1 MKQALQRAFALK
13 PIAKA
18 AARLSS
24 PALSPQANTYAAR
37 VAAHTAALVALM
49 EATSAVRLAV
59 GVKTPEAVAEHAA
72 SLDYIKQL
80 ASAGTKAVPA
90 NPYWSQRNASA
101 RTADVPAGQS
111 IHHRVLS
118 RTGGK

>member
-18 AARLSS
+18 AARLSA
-24 PALSPQANTYAAR
+24 PALPPQANTFAAR
-37 VAAHTAALVALM
+37 VSAHTAALVALM
-49 EATSAVRLAV
+49 EATRAVRLAV
-59 GVKTPEAVAEHAA
+59 GVKTAAALAEHAE
-72 SLDYIKQL
+72 SLGYLKLL
-80 ASAGTKAVPA
+80 ASAGTKAVPV
-90 NPYWSQRNASA
+90 NPYWSQRKASA

-111 IHHRVLS
+111 IHHRVIS